1 MPFDPDQP
9 AFQSPKS
16 SAVMRAQLNALMEL
30 IGAIP
35 AGPPGTEGT
44 PGPQGNTGETGPIG
58 TQGPEG
64 QQGPSG
70 GPPGPPGLP
79 GNDGATGP
87 QGPQGSPGEVSM
99 GQLNGV
105 MDAVVITM
113 TANSSANTNW
123 VNTLDILISDPPA
136 QVEVQAIVAKL
147 NELILALRR

>member
-30 IGAIP
+30 IETVP
-35 AGPPGTEGT
+35 A
-44 PGPQGNTGETGPIG
+44 
-58 TQGPEG
+58 
-64 QQGPSG
+64 

-87 QGPQGSPGEVSM
+87 QGPQGPPGEVSM

-113 TANSSANTNW
+113 TANSSANTNG
-123 VNTLDILISDPPA
+123 VNTLDILVSDPPA
-136 QVEVQAIVAKL
+136 QAEVQAIVAKL